1 MNPELVNERRAAAQL
16 LEQSST
22 DLSGQEDCFDT
33 GHREETLVTTS
44 GKVGEKRQLAKTVS
58 TALVDL
64 QRIKDVGYSETAA
77 LPSVVSK
84 APNR

>member
-1 MNPELVNERRAAAQL
+1 MNPKLLNARRAVAQL

-22 DLSGQEDCFDT
+22 DLSGQEDCFDM
-33 GHREETLVTTS
+33 GHHKETLITTS

-64 QRIKDVGYSETAA
+64 QRIKDVGYSETDA

-84 APNR
+84 ASNR